1 MVRCLAL
8 LRPRQTLDSAV
19 FVPLHRLQPVVDD
32 LTDGP
37 DGPAE
42 QVSLCVDRSPVVD
55 DLTDGPDGPAEQVS
69 LCVDRSPVVDVL
81 TDGAGRPAEQVSLC
95 VDRSPVVD
103 DLTDGAG
110 RPANTALDELPV
122 LPARA
127 FRVDVVTER
136 DP

>member
-42 QVSLCVDRSPVVD
+42 QVSLCVDRS
-55 DLTDGPDGPAEQVS
+55 L
-69 LCVDRSPVVDVL
+69 
-81 TDGAGRPAEQVSLC
+81 
-95 VDRSPVVD
+95 VVD